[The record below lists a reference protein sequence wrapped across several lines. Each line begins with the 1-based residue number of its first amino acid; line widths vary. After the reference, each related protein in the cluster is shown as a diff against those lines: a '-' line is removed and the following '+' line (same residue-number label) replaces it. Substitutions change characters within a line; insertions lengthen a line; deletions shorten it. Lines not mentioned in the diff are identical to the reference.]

1 MRVVNKG
8 DTPLDF
14 TAALHTYLE
23 VADVEKAKVK
33 GLKGLTYLD
42 KVRGGWELMWGWM
55 VAGWADEG

>member
-42 KVRGGWELMWGWM
+42 KVRGGWVGVCGGWWWVWG
-55 VAGWADEG
+55 GH